1 MSLRRKFALK
11 SPQPIALVLI
21 NSPDSP
27 SLPTL
32 SWLPSIIFD
41 YPEFYKDTR
50 YLFDMSSDPS
60 SGDPDTGAASMSE
73 KGGSVIEPTSAPY
86 AVDYLIQLDIEANN
100 GLDSLLRN
108 DTLRAEYEYAD
119 LHLHRDFGHNMFDQS
134 KEDLWLFHIHLHILP
149 ITGLS
154 AILRWKSQLGETQQ
168 SSWIQNLPGR
178 QSLPKKVV
186 G

>member
-134 KEDLWLFHIHLHILP
+134 KEDLWLFHIHLHNSSNHRP
-149 ITGLS
+149 IRYS
-154 AILRWKSQLGETQQ
+154 EMEIAIGEKQQ